1 MPAPQEIDPRCRF
14 QEFATAFDEMALST
28 RMRGRHRMDSWD
40 AGGVAPLFYLALMK
54 EYSSQPVPSSP
65 MEGV

>member
-14 QEFATAFDEMALST
+14 QEFATAFDEMALLA
-28 RMRGRHRMDSWD
+28 RRGRHHMDSWD
-40 AGGVAPLFYLALMK
+40 AGGLALLFYLALMK